1 MFVTD
6 VVLYTK
12 YSEGVTR
19 GHRIWL
25 RMLFSISS
33 GLGQFVADSVD
44 HSEGV
49 LKVSVVVVTD
59 VVPDH
64 NVVASDHDVVALDVG
79 RHGRAQ

>member
-1 MFVTD
+1 MFVAD

-25 RMLFSISS
+25 RMSFSISS

-44 HSEGV
+44 HSEGIIR
-49 LKVSVVVVTD
+49 VSGC
-59 VVPDH
+59 
-64 NVVASDHDVVALDVG
+64 S
-79 RHGRAQ
+79 

>member
-25 RMLFSISS
+25 RMSFSISS

-49 LKVSVVVVTD
+49 LR
-59 VVPDH
+59 
-64 NVVASDHDVVALDVG
+64 VAGLLLRMSYSITMSRRMSWSSTVKG
-79 RHGRAQ
+79 S

>member
-25 RMLFSISS
+25 RMSFSISS

-49 LKVSVVVVTD
+49 LKVSVVVVVTD
-59 VVPDH
+59 VVLDYD
-64 NVVASDHDVVALDVG
+64 VVAS
-79 RHGRAQ
+79 RRMS